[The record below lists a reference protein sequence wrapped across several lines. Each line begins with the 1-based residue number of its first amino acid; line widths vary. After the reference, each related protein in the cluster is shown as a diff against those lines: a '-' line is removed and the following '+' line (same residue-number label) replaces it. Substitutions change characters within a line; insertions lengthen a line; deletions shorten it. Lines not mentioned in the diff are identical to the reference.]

1 MHHKWHVSLQFFFAF
16 IISLHAYY
24 MSPPS
29 DPAWFDRPKYTGE
42 KQKIYIVTLITRTT
56 ITIFSSY
63 TSAAVCCEP
72 WLPVHSSSFPKG
84 IWPLPAFFFIPII
97 FKSSST
103 SSFHLLRGLPPLI
116 CSFYSRY
123 CDLFWYSLVL
133 RSLNVTNSLSR
144 RDFTNFTVQCFIW
157 MNSNHMCGAGGAT
170 ATVSCCLAT
179 VQERLQRSSLWADVR
194 TLTKFQ
200 IWYYRNTSD
209 ASLTFRNLA
218 SYI

>member
-1 MHHKWHVSLQFFFAF
+1 MACFLAVFLCIYHLPTCVLHVSPLWSCL
-16 IISLHAYY
+16 IWS
-24 MSPPS
+24 S
-29 DPAWFDRPKYTGE
+29 
-42 KQKIYIVTLITRTT
+42 KIYWRKAKNIYSNSHNPDYNNHLLLLHQRCSLLWTL
-56 ITIFSSY
+56 
-63 TSAAVCCEP
+63 AP
-72 WLPVHSSSFPKG
+72 SSFFL
-84 IWPLPAFFFIPII
+84 ISQRYLAIACLFFIPII

-179 VQERLQRSSLWADVR
+179 VQERLQRSSLWTDVR